1 MGKSIKLFR
10 IGGIPIGLHPSWFV
24 IFLFLT
30 WSLANGYF
38 AEGSFDLPF
47 GGIWVLGLITSL
59 LFFGS
64 VLAHELGHAFVAL
77 RSNIPVKSISLFFL
91 GGVAEIK
98 REPDSPGEEFRIA
111 LAGPMVSLALA
122 LVFNSLAQFT
132 GGMPYLAAA
141 FSYLGR
147 VNLLLGVFNM
157 IPGFPMDGGR
167 ILRAAIWKVTGDHYR
182 ATRAASFTGQLV
194 AFGFIAF
201 GAYSVFSGNL
211 GNGIWMGFIGLF
223 LLNLAGS
230 ASAQAKVQ
238 QKLDGIRVD
247 QVMSRNHP
255 SIPGETTLEQL
266 VVATLSDNSQ
276 GTYLVMQAELPA
288 GILSLGDITRVP
300 RHLWSRTQAK
310 EVMKSFGETVQ
321 IYPDT
326 PLLTALQEM
335 ESENLRLIPVVD
347 GLNVLGV
354 LSRERVLNYLRLRT
368 ELGS

>member
-1 MGKSIKLFR
+1 MGKSLNLFR
-10 IGGIPIGLHPSWFV
+10 IRGIPIGLHPSWFV

-30 WSLANGYF
+30 WSLASGYF

-47 GGIWVLGLITSL
+47 GGIWILGLITSL

-77 RSNIPVKSISLFFL
+77 RNNIPVKSISLFFL

-122 LVFNSLAQFT
+122 VVFNSLAQFS
-132 GGMPYLAAA
+132 GELPYLAAA

-167 ILRAAIWKVTGDHYR
+167 ILRAAIWKVTGNHYQ
-182 ATRAASFTGQLV
+182 ATQVASFTGRLV

-201 GAYSVFSGNL
+201 GVFSVFSGNL

-238 QKLDGIRVD
+238 QKLDGIRVE
-247 QVMSRNHP
+247 QVMSRNYP
-255 SIPGETTLEQL
+255 SVPGETTLEQL
-266 VVATLSDNSQ
+266 VMATLSDNTQ
-276 GTYLVMQAELPA
+276 GTYLVLQDDQPA
-288 GILSLGDITRVP
+288 GILSLGEITKVP
-300 RHLWSRTQAK
+300 RNLWSRTQAK
-310 EVMKSFGETVQ
+310 EVMKSFEKTVQ
-321 IYPDT
+321 ISPDT
-326 PLLTALQEM
+326 PVLAALQEM
-335 ESENLRLIPVVD
+335 ESENLRLVPVVD